1 VEDLKQRVVRGGI
14 ARLFGQVANLAL
26 RLGFTAVM
34 ARLLHPEDFG
44 LVAMVVA
51 VTGIYDLFT
60 SAGLSLATIQRAS
73 ITEEQISTLFWI
85 NLIVGSVLCLLCVAT
100 APLLVGFYHEPRL
113 FWVTVV
119 MGAGFLLNATG
130 IQHSALMQRELRY
143 VDLTMTELASLLVG
157 YSFGIGLAAYGFGYW
172 ALVGSTVL
180 IPAVSSA
187 LMWIFSAWVPSL
199 PRRRSDIRSLLGYGG
214 TITLN
219 NLIVYVAYN
228 FDKLLIGRV
237 WGASALGLYGTA
249 YQLANVPTRNL
260 TGAVGGIA
268 FSALSRLQGEPIRLK
283 SYFLKGCSLLVSVTA
298 PITIF
303 SALFAD
309 DIVFVVLGPK
319 WADAATIFRLLAPTI
334 LVFSVIN
341 PTGWLLQST
350 GLHRRSLWIALVIA
364 PLVIGAYLI
373 GLPYGPRGVAFGF
386 SAAMTLW
393 VVPHVMW
400 CLHNTTI
407 SPSELLL
414 ATARPFLA
422 STVAAVLAFGAAD
435 LWFNDLQFAL
445 LRLAL
450 AGVVMAG
457 AYFAI
462 LLYVMGEKA
471 FYLNLLSGLKSSSR
485 DNQSPE
491 LVTR

>member
-1 VEDLKQRVVRGGI
+1 VKDLKQRVVRGGI
-14 ARLFGQVANLAL
+14 ARLSGQVANLAL

-60 SAGLSLATIQRAS
+60 SAGLSLATVQRAS

-85 NLIVGSVLCLLCVAT
+85 NLIVGAVLCLMCVAT

-119 MGAGFLLNATG
+119 MGAGFLFSAAG
-130 IQHSALMQRELRY
+130 IQHSALMQRQLRY
-143 VDLTMTELASLLVG
+143 VDLTMVELASLFVG
-157 YSFGIGLAAYGFGYW
+157 YVFGIGLAAYGFGYW
-172 ALVGSTVL
+172 ALVGATVA

-187 LMWIFSAWVPSL
+187 LMWISSGWVPSL

-219 NLIVYVAYN
+219 NLIVYLAYN
-228 FDKLLIGRV
+228 FDKLLIGRF
-237 WGASALGLYGTA
+237 WGPSALGLYGTA

-268 FSALSRLQGEPIRLK
+268 FSALSRLQEEPIRLK
-283 SYFLKGCSLLVSVTA
+283 GYFLKGCSLLVSVTA
-298 PITIF
+298 PVTIF
-303 SALFAD
+303 SALFAN
-309 DIVFVVLGPK
+309 DIVLVILGPK
-319 WADAATIFRLLAPTI
+319 WADAAAIFRLLAPTI
-334 LVFSVIN
+334 LVFSLIN

-364 PLVIGAYLI
+364 PLVIGAYFI

-386 SAAMTLW
+386 SGAMILW
-393 VVPHVMW
+393 LVPHVIW
-400 CLHNTTI
+400 CLHDTMI
-407 SPSELLL
+407 SPREFLL
-414 ATARPFLA
+414 ATSRPFLA
-422 STVAAVLAFGAAD
+422 SMVSAALAFAAAE
-435 LWFNDLQFAL
+435 LWFNDLQFPL

-450 AGVVMAG
+450 AGGVMVG
-457 AYFAI
+457 VYLGI

-471 FYLNLLSGLKSSSR
+471 FYLNLLRGLKSPPG
-485 DNQSPE
+485 DDQLPE
-491 LVTR
+491 LVAR